1 PPATD
6 PPDDPPDDPPPGT
19 DEPDPPVRDGEPLL
33 SVSVSVSLGLPVLG
47 GDGERLLDADVGVGL
62 GTSLLGVVLVP
73 GSVLLGRQI
82 VVRRVRRSRERER
95 P

>member
-1 PPATD
+1 N
-6 PPDDPPDDPPPGT
+6 
-19 DEPDPPVRDGEPLL
+19 EPDPPVRDREPLL

-47 GDGERLLDADVGVGL
+47 GDGDGVVDAGIGLGL

-82 VVRRVRRSRERER
+82 VARRVRRPRERRR